1 VHPRLRPRLE
11 QHTGLRWIEA
21 PAASPLPSTGLFGLE
36 PLGYLDCVAL
46 MSKARF
52 VMTDSGG
59 IQEETTM
66 LGVPCLTLRHNT
78 ERPVTVTSGTN
89 RIVGTDPGR
98 IVEEALWTLL
108 SPPAPSVP
116 PVLWDGRA
124 ASRMRPGD
132 LDTEY
137 LTGARWL
144 HVTGITPALSESCL
158 ATVEEAIELGRSAGL
173 EVSFD
178 PNMRLKL
185 WTVEQAREVMFPLIH
200 RSTILLGGMEELS
213 LLLQVD
219 TPDAAADWAL
229 EQGLGIAVVK
239 LGADGALVATPSERR
254 TIAPFTISRVVDTVG
269 AGDGF
274 DAGFIAARLLDRDPW
289 QAAELGNVVG
299 AHALMVEGDYE
310 GYPTMAEAEAFI
322 AGRRR
327 VER

>member
-1 VHPRLRPRLE
+1 MPDVVTFGETMALFAPRETGPLRYVAEYRLKLGGTESNVAVALARLGIDVGWFSRLGDDELGRFIVHNVRGEGVDTSRVIVDPAAP
-11 QHTGLRWIEA
+11 TGLYLKEISAVGGTTVYYYRRGS
-21 PAASPLPSTGLFGLE
+21 AASQ
-36 PLGYLDCVAL
+36 
-46 MSKARF
+46 
-52 VMTDSGG
+52 MT
-59 IQEETTM
+59 
-66 LGVPCLTLRHNT
+66 
-78 ERPVTVTSGTN
+78 
-89 RIVGTDPGR
+89 
-98 IVEEALWTLL
+98 
-108 SPPAPSVP
+108 PA
-116 PVLWDGRA
+116 
-124 ASRMRPGD
+124 D
-132 LDTEY
+132 LDEAY
-137 LTGARWL
+137 VTGARWL
-144 HVTGITPALSESCL
+144 HVTGITPALSDTCRD
-158 ATVEEAIELGRSAGL
+158 AVDQAIELARAHGL

-185 WTVEQAREVMFPLIH
+185 WTVEQARATMFPLIQ

-229 EQGLGIAVVK
+229 AQGLTLAVVK
-239 LGADGALVATPSERR
+239 LGADGALVATPDERR
-254 TIAPFTISRVVDTVG
+254 TIPPFTIPRVVDTVG

-274 DAGFIAARLLDRDPW
+274 DAGFIAGRLLGKDPW

>member
-1 VHPRLRPRLE
+1 MLAGSFQTGVVMPDVVTFGETMALFSPRETGPLRYVAEYRLKMGGTESNVAIALARLGVEVGWFSRVGDDEMGRFIVHNVRGEGVDTSRV
-11 QHTGLRWIEA
+11 I
-21 PAASPLPSTGLFGLE
+21 
-36 PLGYLDCVAL
+36 V
-46 MSKARF
+46 
-52 VMTDSGG
+52 DSGAPTG
-59 IQEETTM
+59 IFLKEI
-66 LGVPCLTLRHNT
+66 
-78 ERPVTVTSGTN
+78 SG
-89 RIVGTDPGR
+89 VGTTTVYYYRHG
-98 IVEEALWTLL
+98 
-108 SPPAPSVP
+108 S
-116 PVLWDGRA
+116 A